1 MHIRT
6 LDLDGSLT
14 GQNEFAT
21 QCRPATIPAQ
31 DWGPNIRLACSFGRF
46 RLFGQVLAQ
55 RFGSDVDEEPAW
67 TLCGSGDFHHVS
79 LALLRRQAEPF
90 NLLVLDNHP
99 DWMRGVPFLHCG
111 TWLYHAARLPLVQRV
126 FHVGGDVDFDNYY
139 RWMAPWPLL
148 RSRKITVFPA
158 VRSFRRGPW
167 SRLVNQPVRTS
178 RETPAGPERVAELV
192 RPFRAELAHWPLYIS
207 LDKDVLPATEA
218 IVNWDSGH
226 LLLDEVR
233 TLIAEFLGASCN
245 RLASMDTVGDWS
257 PLRLHGWLRWA
268 MHLTEHPSLAVQ
280 ADEAAR
286 RNAQVNLALL
296 DLIQARGGLS
306 APPPTSLATS
316 H

>member
-1 MHIRT
+1 MHIRI
-6 LDLDGSLT
+6 LELDGSLT
-14 GQNEFAT
+14 EQHELVT

-46 RLFGQVLAQ
+46 RRFEHVLAQ
-55 RFGSDVDEEPAW
+55 RIGSEVDKEAAW

-79 LALLRRQAEPF
+79 LALLRRQTGPF

-111 TWLYHAARLPLVQRV
+111 TWLYHSARLPLVQRI

-148 RSRKITVFPA
+148 RSGKIMVFPA

-167 SRLVNQPVRTS
+167 ARHVNRPVRIS
-178 RETPAGPERVAELV
+178 RETPAGPERVAELI
-192 RPFRAELAHWPLYIS
+192 RPFRAELARWPLYIS
-207 LDKDVLPATEA
+207 LDKDVLRATEA
-218 IVNWDSGH
+218 AVNWDSGH

-233 TLIAEFLGASCN
+233 ALIAAFLDACSD
-245 RLASMDTVGDWS
+245 RLAGIDTVGDWS
-257 PLRLHGWLRWA
+257 PVRLHGWLRWA

-296 DLIQARGGLS
+296 DLFRARGGHR
-306 APPPTSLATS
+306 APLPLSLAAS